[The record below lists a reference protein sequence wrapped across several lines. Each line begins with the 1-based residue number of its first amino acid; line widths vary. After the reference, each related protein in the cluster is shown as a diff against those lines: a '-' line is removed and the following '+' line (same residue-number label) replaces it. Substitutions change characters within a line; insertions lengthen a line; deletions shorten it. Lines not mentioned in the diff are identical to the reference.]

1 MALVALNDSN
11 FTSAINYAAALILI
25 SDGNDKLRS
34 DFKTAFTKA
43 ADEEEGIVF
52 AQVDPTANGQLS
64 QRYDYQGR
72 SLLIG
77 QYGGEVL
84 WRAFPSLGE

>member
-1 MALVALNDSN
+1 MPILNLTDSN
-11 FTSAINYAAALILI
+11 FKADIGNSAALILI

-43 ADEEEGIVF
+43 AEEEDGIVF

-64 QRYDYQGR
+64 QRFDYPACR
-72 SLLIG
+72 
-77 QYGGEVL
+77 
-84 WRAFPSLGE
+84 